1 MKSWTG
7 VVLENMEARGLNLQV
22 VQVDL
27 FETQLDPCGLDRTR
41 WPVEQAGASNAARK
55 GRVPLVL
62 GSRLHVTHKLSPSI
76 SFSPR
81 RPRIPM
87 LCPTRRKHSCLN
99 RLEPTARAALPHECV
114 DMICLWGAIHTHR
127 ERDGIDLSCMRK
139 KRSLK
144 GHWRAPSH
152 GPLRERR
159 GPQM

>member
-62 GSRLHVTHKLSPSI
+62 KLAAEFMSRINSRH

-87 LCPTRRKHSCLN
+87 LCPTRPARRAES
-99 RLEPTARAALPHECV
+99 TAA
-114 DMICLWGAIHTHR
+114 
-127 ERDGIDLSCMRK
+127 
-139 KRSLK
+139 
-144 GHWRAPSH
+144 
-152 GPLRERR
+152 
-159 GPQM
+159 